1 MRIVGF
7 VRMGEHAVR
16 KGGARPQVAEDALRH
31 AARADRQTSERIRVR
46 SAPHRHILR
55 FTYFL
60 NLVGIFEVS
69 HFQRIWRID
78 RLRNRNAIRRS

>member
-1 MRIVGF
+1 M
-7 VRMGEHAVR
+7 
-16 KGGARPQVAEDALRH
+16 KAEFTATL
-31 AARADRQTSERIRVR
+31 ADRQTSERIRVR
-46 SAPHRHILR
+46 SAPHRRIIR

-69 HFQRIWRID
+69 YFQRMWRTD